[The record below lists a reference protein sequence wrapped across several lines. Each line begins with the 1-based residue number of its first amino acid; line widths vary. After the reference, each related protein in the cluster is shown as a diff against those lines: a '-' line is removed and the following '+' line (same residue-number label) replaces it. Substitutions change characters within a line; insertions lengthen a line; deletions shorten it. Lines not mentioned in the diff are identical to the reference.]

1 MACQVR
7 LALRTGAAS
16 SGNTGEFTEG
26 EHHEHAEW
34 LAVGLFGELD
44 TNGAGLGCAIQ
55 GGSHLLLIFKNI
67 NNTRILVRK
76 TCIVLYFIHGPPL
89 FLAS

>member
-1 MACQVR
+1 MR

-44 TNGAGLGCAIQ
+44 TNGDGTLDKAEVWAGLSKRGVSVPDKEYAPAP
-55 GGSHLLLIFKNI
+55 SRLALPP
-67 NNTRILVRK
+67 TRVQETCGILRF
-76 TCIVLYFIHGPPL
+76 T
-89 FLAS
+89 